1 MKLASYKS
9 TRAGW
14 QGLFNR
20 LIRWRFSGIYS
31 HSEVVFEPGDGV
43 DALMPDG
50 NCLPDAD
57 GALWCA
63 SSVVMERLPAWSRY
77 RAWKVGGVRFKR
89 IALDPEKWDL
99 LSAGD
104 ADPMFAA
111 MYAVAHEGNP
121 YSWRLIAKLASW
133 LAAFKVTTQTTC
145 SQFCA
150 AAFGVPDT
158 DAWRFDPCALRS
170 VIRHLKQPTEEQKCK
185 TTQTT

>member
-1 MKLASYKS
+1 MQLASYKA
-9 TRAGW
+9 TRPGL

-50 NCLPDAD
+50 SCAADAD

-63 SSVVMERLPAWSRY
+63 SSVAMERLPAWSRY
-77 RAWKVGGVRFKR
+77 RAGKLGGVRFKR
-89 IALDPEKWDL
+89 IVLEPAKWDVL
-99 LSAGD
+99 AVGRSWAFD
-104 ADPMFAA
+104 AAW
-111 MYAVAHEGNP
+111 YARNCEGHP

-133 LAAFKVTTQTTC
+133 LVSFKVSTQTTC

-150 AAFGVPDT
+150 AALGVPES
-158 DAWRFDPCALRS
+158 DAWRFDPCTLPAAVAALHDMEVAS
-170 VIRHLKQPTEEQKCK
+170 W
-185 TTQTT
+185 